1 MPIGTSK
8 DLVGSP
14 LENTNSLLNLISHKL
29 YTDKIYWYTKD
40 AYEGKHKFL
49 IEKHKDAVGKHCNDS
64 KAFIGNSKKINDMY
78 ENIEECS
85 SSKEHKLLIVFDYMI
100 TDMLIKKT

>member
-1 MPIGTSK
+1 MQ
-8 DLVGSP
+8 
-14 LENTNSLLNLISHKL
+14 LESIVMILKLLLE
-29 YTDKIYWYTKD
+29 TQ
-40 AYEGKHKFL
+40 
-49 IEKHKDAVGKHCNDS
+49 
-64 KAFIGNSKKINDMY
+64 KKKKNDMY